1 MNRQERFEM
10 VRRIRL
16 NLSDVKPN
24 KLQDEG
30 LEGACWE
37 GYEPIGMK
45 EKDGKMVPNC
55 VPIKEEQS
63 KVKEGFPVPSP
74 SGDEDE
80 QSYVSRCMKEIGGEY
95 EQDQALA
102 ICYSKWREK

>member
-1 MNRQERFEM
+1 MKLEDLYK
-10 VRRIRL
+10 IRL
-16 NLSDVKPN
+16 ELNGANIVPK
-24 KLQDEG
+24 KMEEEG

-55 VPIKEEQS
+55 VPIKDGMG
-63 KVKEGFPVPSP
+63 KVKKEGFPIPSP

-80 QSYVSRCMKEIGGEY
+80 NAFVSRCMKEIGGEY
-95 EQDQALA
+95 DQDQALA
-102 ICYSKWREK
+102 ICYGKYKDK